1 MFFTWLAIAI
11 GSALIGFSIGIV
23 VGYFLYLSDL
33 QREIRNRDTRDAV
46 SGTVEQVF
54 NNARTVK
61 VGLFNSSNTRVG
73 DVSVDCAGT
82 NVRVGDKIY
91 C

>member
-1 MFFTWLAIAI
+1 MFFTWLAISI
-11 GSALIGFSIGIV
+11 ISSLIVFSISIV
-23 VGYFLYLSDL
+23 VSYFLYLSDL
-33 QREIRNRDTRDAV
+33 QREIRNRDTHDAV

-61 VGLFNSSNTRVG
+61 VGLFNSSRSRVG
-73 DVSVDCAGT
+73 EVSVDCAGT
-82 NVRVGDKIY
+82 NVRVGDEIY